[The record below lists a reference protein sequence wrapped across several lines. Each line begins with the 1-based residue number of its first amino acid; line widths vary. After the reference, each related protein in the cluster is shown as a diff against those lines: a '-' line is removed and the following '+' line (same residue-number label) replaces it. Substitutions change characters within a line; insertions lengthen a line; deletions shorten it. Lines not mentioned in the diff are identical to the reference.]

1 MAHLSRPDFDGDVT
15 YSKTDDQTSG
25 FDVEVFAA
33 GQRNPYDITLHS
45 NGFLYGTDNGAN
57 FGFGEKSV
65 DCETTGV
72 DPSEGDELNLL
83 EPGKYYGQ
91 ANRKRGETDPRQC
104 QWRSQTEPSDDE
116 YSAPIAMLESSMDGV
131 IEFQTDHFEGKLRG
145 QLILGQYKGGIY
157 RAELSSDG
165 RSVMSKNATLLD
177 ENGGLVLTQ
186 GPDGT
191 LFVVMNDDG
200 KVTFLSP
207 KDNATDDL
215 KIKSVFPRRGPE
227 AGRSLLRI
235 FGDNLSKF
243 GNPTVTVGGNRC
255 PLTGSVSDAK
265 LSCRLPS
272 GTGTVD
278 IEVSSGG
285 QSSTFV
291 GGYRYISGTEES
303 LHLL

>member
-1 MAHLSRPDFDGDVT
+1 MAHLSRPDFDGDIA
-15 YSKTDDQTSG
+15 YDDETDDQISG

-65 DCETTGV
+65 DCETTGI
-72 DPSEGDELNLL
+72 DPAEGDELNIL
-83 EPGKYYGQ
+83 ERNGYYGQ

-104 QWRSQTEPSDDE
+104 QWRSQTEPSDDG
-116 YSAPIAMLESSMDGV
+116 YTAPIAFLESSTDGL
-131 IEFQTDHFEGKLRG
+131 IEFQTDHFDGKLRG
-145 QLILGQYKGGIY
+145 QLILGKYKGGLY
-157 RAELSSDG
+157 RVQLTSDG
-165 RSVMSKNATLLD
+165 RSVVNKNATLLD
-177 ENGGLVLTQ
+177 ENGGLSLTQ

-191 LFVVMNDDG
+191 LFVAKNDDG
-200 KVTFLSP
+200 KVIFLSP
-207 KDNATDDL
+207 KYSTSDDL

-227 AGRSLLRI
+227 AGGSLLRI
-235 FGDNLSKF
+235 FGDNLNEF

-255 PLTGSVSDAK
+255 PVLGRNRDSNFR
-265 LSCRLPS
+265 CRLPK

-278 IEVSSGG
+278 IVVTAGE

-291 GGYRYISGTEES
+291 GGYRYISGTEKG
-303 LHLL
+303 